1 MIKRIVSIVVF
12 LLSPIWQYFKI
23 LNFNRVLS
31 IKKINETGVYLY
43 DMPEGN
49 DKLYVFKLI
58 TDNDLFQ
65 PIDFT
70 NLKKRLQ
77 DNNRSQLYYFLIKQD
92 GYEMGYIATFCDKT
106 ASEFKDSMKLTQCN
120 NIDTINFILDI
131 YNINKYTNDKE
142 NLVIKPSLNIN
153 SIDSE
158 DLFDPFYYNIKK
170 ILSDGAYIQ
179 NKQYKLFQVLKISN
193 KTVIPQRET
202 IDKHFNGIFFAYIDL
217 SKKRLTAQIKDYLS
231 YSIRADRKLTPY
243 FTNLAEEELRGEGN
257 NVITNMMI
265 FSEQESF
272 ATDMASKFGFEIT
285 ERDGLDKLYIQKKSP
300 LITRELDYDL
310 MVKTPNLSKIFGI
323 RSKKTI
329 IESDL
334 RKAEKKW
341 TKLAVDFYGYNI
353 YGSYVN
359 FCARLN
365 LNPHMCLIADS
376 GAGKSVAIQKILSSI
391 YRIDFEKETV
401 GRWDEVNTRY
411 FEVGGSSSILQ
422 KFLKR
427 KYGDDV
433 GLIEGNFEGM
443 SFSLCDIDMYV
454 DERGNK
460 RISKDSKTIATTLL
474 NVILHEYKEGALTA
488 SEQFIYE
495 KALDEVYLKH
505 LYKGLTIQELEEISS
520 LAFKEKLDLFEE
532 KGYKRDTWLHEIKD
546 CGNIDNLL
554 KPRLIDIIKQMELH
568 SGSTYINQE
577 EQIDYHNVIK
587 KLKAISNVENG
598 LYGGLNSVT
607 FDNKTF
613 YAIEFSKIKDNPKIL
628 KSLFVFILVQLYYGD
643 VQKNSALKRQGLKM
657 KQIIYNFEEVRNFFE
672 DNPEI
677 VKLCKIIVF
686 EGRKFQIEGKFI
698 GQKCS
703 HFPKDILEGCATI
716 SFLSPPRLED
726 KQNLRK
732 DLLERYPNLKS
743 VEYLIDNLESH
754 TLGIISTLGTFSC
767 KLDITPKE
775 VEMFSV

>member
-1 MIKRIVSIVVF
+1 MIKKIVSILVF
-12 LLSPIWQYFKI
+12 LLNPVWQYFKV

-65 PIDFT
+65 PIDFA

-77 DNNRSQLYYFLIKQD
+77 DNERSQLYYFLIKQD

-120 NIDTINFILDI
+120 NVETINFILDI
-131 YNINKYTNDKE
+131 YNINKYTNDKD
-142 NLVIKPSLNIN
+142 NFVIKPSLNIE

-158 DLFDPFYYNIKK
+158 DLFEPFYYNIKK

-179 NKQYKLFQVLKISN
+179 NKQYKLFQVLKINN

-202 IDKHFNGIFFAYIDL
+202 IDKNFNGIFFAYIDL
-217 SKKRLTAQIKDYLS
+217 SKKRLSAQIKDYTS
-231 YSIRADRKLTPY
+231 YSKRADRKLTP
-243 FTNLAEEELRGEGN
+243 FFVNLGEEESRGEGDS
-257 NVITNMMI
+257 VIANMMI
-265 FSEQESF
+265 FSEKTSF

-285 ERDGLDKLYIQKKSP
+285 EKDGLDKLYIQKKSP

-310 MVKTPNLSKIFGI
+310 MVKTSNLSKIFGI

-329 IESDL
+329 IEKDL

-359 FCARLN
+359 FCSRLN
-365 LNPHMCLIADS
+365 MNPHMCLIADS

-401 GRWDEVNTRY
+401 GRWNEVKTRY
-411 FEVGGSSSILQ
+411 FEVGGSSANLQ
-422 KFLKR
+422 RFLKN
-427 KYGDDV
+427 KFGDDV
-433 GLIEGNFEGM
+433 GLIEGNFEAM
-443 SFSLCDIDMYV
+443 SFSLCDINMYE
-454 DERGNK
+454 DERGIK
-460 RISKDSKTIATTLL
+460 RIDKDSKTIVTTLL
-474 NVILHEYKEGALTA
+474 NVVLHEYGEGSLTA
-488 SEQFIYE
+488 TQQTIYE
-495 KALDEVYLKH
+495 NALDDVYLNHK
-505 LYKGLTIQELEEISS
+505 YKGLTIQELEQISA
-520 LAFKEKLDLFEE
+520 LAFRDKLNLFRE
-532 KGYKRDTWLHEIKD
+532 KGYKNDTWLSEITD

-554 KPRLIDIIKQMELH
+554 KPRLIDIVNQIEID
-568 SGSTYINQE
+568 SGFAHISQE
-577 EQIDYHNVIK
+577 EKTDFDIVIK
-587 KLKAISNVENG
+587 KLKAIATVEGG

-613 YAIEFSKIKDNPKIL
+613 YAIEFSRIKDNSKIL
-628 KSLFVFILVQLYYGD
+628 KSLFVFILVQLYYKD
-643 VQKNSALKRQGLKM
+643 IQDNLALKNQGLFM
-657 KQIIYNFEEVRNFFE
+657 KQTIYNFEEIRNFFD

-698 GQKCS
+698 GQKVS
-703 HFPKDILEGCATI
+703 HFPKDIVEGCQTI

-726 KQNLRK
+726 KQNLKR
-732 DLLERYPNLKS
+732 DLLELYPKLPS

-754 TLGIISTLGTFSC
+754 TLGIISSLGTFSC
-767 KLDITPKE
+767 KLDITQKE
-775 VEMFSV
+775 IELFSV